1 MTMTLNEIKAAV
13 QAGKTVH
20 WMNTGYVVTCDKL
33 GQWHIRHT
41 PTGHCIGLTHR
52 DGTTVNGRP
61 EEFFLAQQAD
71 LPSLRTILAARGD
84 ISINIIVNGTLITS
98 ADPCEDI
105 PGVWRLATHADEQ
118 EFLIDPEQVVDLDT
132 AVIHIR
138 VGFDGQ
144 DIAGPED
151 LPKQAL
157 LVVEHFRPATNE
169 DFVKSTT
176 TPR

>member
-1 MTMTLNEIKAAV
+1 MTLEEIKAAV
-13 QAGKTVH
+13 LAGKTVH
-20 WMNTGYVVTCDKL
+20 WMNTGYVVVRDSKD
-33 GQWHIRHT
+33 QWLIKFL
-41 PTGHCIGLTHR
+41 PNDHCVGLTHR

-61 EEFFLAQQAD
+61 EEFFLAQQTD
-71 LPSLRTILAARGD
+71 LPTLRTILAARGD
-84 ISINIIVNGTLITS
+84 ISINTTINGTLITS

-118 EFLIDPEQVVDLDT
+118 EFLINPEQVVDLDT
-132 AVIHIR
+132 AVVHIR

-151 LPKQAL
+151 LPEQAL

-169 DFVKSTT
+169 DFA
-176 TPR
+176 